1 MGRKSTIYPNY
12 KVVLCGGFMPK
23 QSVEH
28 SAGYDVFVP
37 HDTIVR
43 KGRQVIDLE
52 FKIALPIG
60 VEACMRPRSGF
71 SAKGMEGYIIPRFKW
86 LKPKKKRF
94 DADVL
99 IGTIDHGYH
108 DNVGVIINNHG
119 EPFKIEE
126 GTRIAQIVFSK
137 HESPTLVIVGELDG
151 FDRGGGFGHSRTK

>member
-1 MGRKSTIYPNY
+1 MGRKSTIYQSY
-12 KVVLCGGFMPK
+12 KIVLCGGFMPK

-52 FKIALPIG
+52 FKIALPVG

-71 SAKGMEGYIIPRFKW
+71 SAKGMEGWTIPRFKW
-86 LKPKKKRF
+86 LKPKNKRF

-99 IGTIDHGYH
+99 IGTIDHGFH

-126 GTRIAQIVFSK
+126 GTRVAQIVFSK
-137 HESPTLVIVGELDG
+137 HESPILTVVGELDG
-151 FDRGGGFGHSRTK
+151 FDRGGGFGHTGTK